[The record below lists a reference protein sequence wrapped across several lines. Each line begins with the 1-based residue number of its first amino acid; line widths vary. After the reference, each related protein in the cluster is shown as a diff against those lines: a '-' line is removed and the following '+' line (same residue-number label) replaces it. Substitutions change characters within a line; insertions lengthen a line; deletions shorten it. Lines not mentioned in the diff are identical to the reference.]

1 MKDKKP
7 QETKK
12 QLEILEIIGIFWIFL
27 GIMVL
32 IAVYFP
38 STWIGKITDLI
49 AGLILLG
56 IGIFAF
62 LKGRSRRK
70 TLK

>member
-1 MKDKKP
+1 MKNKKP
-7 QETKK
+7 Q
-12 QLEILEIIGIFWIFL
+12 LEVLEIIGMFWIFL

-38 STWIGKITDLI
+38 PTWIGKITDLI
-49 AGLILLG
+49 AGSILLG

-70 TLK
+70 NSSK